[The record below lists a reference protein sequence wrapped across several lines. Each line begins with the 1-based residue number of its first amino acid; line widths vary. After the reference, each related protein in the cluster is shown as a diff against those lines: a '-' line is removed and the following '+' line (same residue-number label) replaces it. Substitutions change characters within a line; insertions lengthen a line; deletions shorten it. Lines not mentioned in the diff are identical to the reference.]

1 MAYRKI
7 LEIGDDK
14 LRRTAKPV
22 TKFDSRLRT
31 LLNDMAETMYKV
43 EGAGLAAPQVGIL
56 RRALVFD
63 MGDGLVEMVNP
74 EIITSEGEECTQE
87 ACLSI
92 PNRKAMVTRPYTVTV
107 HAQNS
112 TGETVEVTGEGITA
126 RVICHEI
133 DHLNGILF
141 IDKMDR
147 EIFCD
152 EDTEA
157 EEGTH

>member
-1 MAYRKI
+1 MAFRRI
-7 LEIGDDK
+7 LEIGDEK
-14 LRRTAKPV
+14 LRKTAKPV

-31 LLNDMAETMYKV
+31 LLDDMAETMYKA

-63 MGDGLVEMVNP
+63 MGEGLVEMVNP
-74 EIITSEGEECTQE
+74 EIVAAEGEECAEE

-92 PNRKAMVTRPYTVTV
+92 PGRKAMVTRPRKITVL
-107 HAQNS
+107 AQNS
-112 TGETVEVTGEGITA
+112 AGETVQIAGEEHMA

-133 DHLNGILF
+133 DHLDGILYV
-141 IDKMDR
+141 DKMDR
-147 EIFCD
+147 ETSFD
-152 EDTEA
+152 EETE